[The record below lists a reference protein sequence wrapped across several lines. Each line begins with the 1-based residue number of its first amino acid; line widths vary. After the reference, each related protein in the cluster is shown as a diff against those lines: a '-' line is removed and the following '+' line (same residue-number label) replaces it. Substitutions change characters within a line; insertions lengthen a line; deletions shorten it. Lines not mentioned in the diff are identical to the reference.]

1 MTLLKKSLNKE
12 TLEIR
17 PETIALIL
25 TEMIAVKGVTL
36 VFYLQDKYLFKAY
49 FKAGSGET
57 RSLSPWSSQYSEGD
71 KTKTHKDVAGM
82 E

>member
-1 MTLLKKSLNKE
+1 M
-12 TLEIR
+12 
-17 PETIALIL
+17 IL

-57 RSLSPWSSQYSEGD
+57 RCLSSWSSQYSEGD
-71 KTKTHKDVAGM
+71 KTKTHQQIDTQYNVRCSKCHEGVEGM